1 MGRKPG
7 GNIKGDREREG
18 AGNPLPNTKGG
29 KKGKTRPPW
38 STLQKCGFTQ
48 KRLINLFWPCLRL
61 LVLYWAVNI
70 CEKERK
76 ILATELGI
84 SESTIFFFEKLRF
97 SQMR

>member
-7 GNIKGDREREG
+7 GDIEGIEIERVLGIPYPTPE
-18 AGNPLPNTKGG
+18 GG